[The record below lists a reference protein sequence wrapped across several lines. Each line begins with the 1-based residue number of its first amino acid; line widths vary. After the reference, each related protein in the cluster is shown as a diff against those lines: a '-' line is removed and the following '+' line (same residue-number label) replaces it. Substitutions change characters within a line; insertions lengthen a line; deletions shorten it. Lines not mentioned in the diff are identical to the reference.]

1 MLDKIEVFFRE
12 LVSAIQ
18 TARLYSAGHPQ
29 FNKSLDKAYASLE
42 DVLSER
48 ENLVIGIVGEEL
60 AFEKEI
66 FFELSKTVKP
76 MILYLKSRGVERIEF
91 LKGTKKEELGK
102 FITFLVIP
110 KEEIKIEPQEYL
122 SGLGIEN
129 IIAGK
134 IKASGGLKEDALA
147 ASLNYIDKYKNSLDS
162 VGNSLE
168 SIINEEDLDRLALRQ
183 TVNGILDNLIGRHQD
198 FLNFA
203 TVKRYDLR
211 TFMHILNVSVLSMYF
226 ASKLRFARDEIL
238 DIGTAALFHDIGKM
252 YISRK
257 IIQKPAKLTDE
268 EFTKIKSHVVI
279 GAEILLKY
287 VDSAGILPVV
297 ICFEHHLK
305 YDLTGYPKVAFGRKP
320 HIASLIV
327 QICDVYD
334 ALSQRRGYKSD
345 YPPKMIYEI
354 MIKEKGGTFEPRL
367 LDKFFKIIGVWPV
380 GTIVALNDGRIA
392 VVREENEED
401 IFSPKVEVIA
411 PEDKKEEIDLK
422 AAGSSLKIERS
433 LNPLNEGKDYLPLIY
448 PS

>member
-1 MLDKIEVFFRE
+1 MLDKIEVSFRE

-29 FNKSLDKAYASLE
+29 FNKSVDKAYAGLK

-48 ENLVIGIVGEEL
+48 ENLVIGIIGEEI
-60 AFEKEI
+60 AVEKEI

-76 MILYLKSRGVERIEF
+76 MIVYLKSRGVERIEF
-91 LKGTKKEELGK
+91 LKGIRKEELAK
-102 FITFLVIP
+102 FINFLVIP
-110 KEEIKIEPQEYL
+110 KEEIRIEPGEYL

-129 IIAGK
+129 IIVGK
-134 IKASGGLKEDALA
+134 IKAFGGLKEDTLT

-168 SIINEEDLDRLALRQ
+168 SIINEEDIDRLALRQ

-198 FLNFA
+198 YLNFA

-226 ASKLRFARDEIL
+226 ASKLEFARDEIL

-287 VDSAGILPVV
+287 VDIAGILSVI

-320 HIASLIV
+320 HIASLLV

-334 ALSQRRGYKSD
+334 ALSQKRGYKSD

-367 LDKFFKIIGVWPV
+367 LDKFFEIIGVWPV

-392 VVREENEED
+392 VVREENEDD

-422 AAGSSLKIERS
+422 AAGERLMIERS

-448 PS
+448 PP